1 MLGPVSDSETSPFQ
15 MGPVSDSETFGR
27 PKQRLLLCLVV
38 AHVSES
44 ETILQGPVLRN
55 VKPAHI

>member
-1 MLGPVSDSETSPFQ
+1 MGPVSGSETQASRTAS
-15 MGPVSDSETFGR
+15 VSDSETFGR

-44 ETILQGPVLRN
+44 ETILQGSVLLN